1 MFNLS
6 RLALSK
12 TNLLLLVC
20 LLADFTGY
28 LLERVIFFCEM
39 VPKSELSLDHL
50 LLGLNSLGKIS
61 VILFQIRLESNSRE
75 LCELTDR
82 VLFYIEKNAEYL
94 ALLSLKMTILTDLI
108 LQLFHLL

>member
-1 MFNLS
+1 
-6 RLALSK
+6 
-12 TNLLLLVC
+12 
-20 LLADFTGY
+20 
-28 LLERVIFFCEM
+28 M
-39 VPKSELSLDHL
+39 VPKSKLSLDHL

>member
-1 MFNLS
+1 
-6 RLALSK
+6 
-12 TNLLLLVC
+12 
-20 LLADFTGY
+20 
-28 LLERVIFFCEM
+28 M

-50 LLGLNSLGKIS
+50 LLGLNSLGNIS